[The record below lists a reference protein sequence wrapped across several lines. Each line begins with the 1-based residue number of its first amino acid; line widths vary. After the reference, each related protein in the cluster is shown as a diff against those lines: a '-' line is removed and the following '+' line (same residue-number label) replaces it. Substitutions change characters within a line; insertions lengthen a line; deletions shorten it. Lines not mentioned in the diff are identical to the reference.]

1 MRQPLRHLTIINQTA
16 GSYSAWEV
24 KEIEKQLKRFPSSL
38 TGEVVV
44 TSSLSELE
52 ATLIR
57 HQGECPDLLGLGGG
71 DDTASWVLTMAER
84 VWGRIPEIAYFS
96 MGRVNSLTAFL
107 GLSDGL
113 ADKIKKVGKMPSTK
127 ALQLARY
134 ISDRAS
140 FEQELQTREVALLD
154 INGRKGFNIGLGAVP
169 RILWT
174 YFGRSIR
181 DYQALEQSLSEAA
194 PENYPGLLEE
204 RLQRKNHYGFVR
216 NLGAVYALGTAL
228 QTIMASANPYSAL
241 TRFYQ
246 QPLPAKIYLDGRRV
260 DGEMPPLTAIF
271 VSSYGELNLGVKGI
285 TLTLN
290 PEAANNP
297 RKVRAVLCPEPVLG
311 VVRQLPKLARGEKL
325 DKVYYMTAREMRIEA
340 DGPILATVEDGF
352 IAAREFT
359 VTLYKHPLR
368 FVAPF

>member
-113 ADKIKKVGKMPSTK
+113 ADKIKKVG
-127 ALQLARY
+127 
-134 ISDRAS
+134 
-140 FEQELQTREVALLD
+140 
-154 INGRKGFNIGLGAVP
+154 
-169 RILWT
+169 
-174 YFGRSIR
+174 
-181 DYQALEQSLSEAA
+181 
-194 PENYPGLLEE
+194 
-204 RLQRKNHYGFVR
+204 
-216 NLGAVYALGTAL
+216 
-228 QTIMASANPYSAL
+228 
-241 TRFYQ
+241 
-246 QPLPAKIYLDGRRV
+246 
-260 DGEMPPLTAIF
+260 
-271 VSSYGELNLGVKGI
+271 
-285 TLTLN
+285 
-290 PEAANNP
+290 
-297 RKVRAVLCPEPVLG
+297 
-311 VVRQLPKLARGEKL
+311 
-325 DKVYYMTAREMRIEA
+325 
-340 DGPILATVEDGF
+340 
-352 IAAREFT
+352 
-359 VTLYKHPLR
+359 
-368 FVAPF
+368 